1 VECGKISWA
10 GPAPSGDNEILSTR
24 PPLGVGLGGQDD
36 KEAVMSTRTRVVA
49 ALLAALFLAGPL
61 VPMAGAQQPTQ
72 PPAPDLFQE
81 QLRAEQEA
89 DRSRGAYNAGA
100 VAVNVF
106 LVPGR
111 AITCVLGGTVGVA
124 ALLVT
129 LGTGYRFASA
139 AVHEGCGGKWIV
151 TGDDLRP
158 DTRTGAGMESY

>member
-1 VECGKISWA
+1 MI
-10 GPAPSGDNEILSTR
+10 
-24 PPLGVGLGGQDD
+24 
-36 KEAVMSTRTRVVA
+36 TRTRVVS

-61 VPMAGAQQPTQ
+61 APIAGAQQPTQ

-81 QLRAEQEA
+81 SLKAQQEA
-89 DRSRGAYNAGA
+89 ERSRGTYNAGA

-111 AITCVLGGTVGVA
+111 AITCVLGGVVGVVALA
-124 ALLVT
+124 AT

-139 AVHEGCGGKWIV
+139 AVHEGCGGKWLV

-158 DTRTGAGMESY
+158 DARSGTGMESN

>member
-1 VECGKISWA
+1 MI
-10 GPAPSGDNEILSTR
+10 
-24 PPLGVGLGGQDD
+24 
-36 KEAVMSTRTRVVA
+36 TRTRVVS

-61 VPMAGAQQPTQ
+61 APMAGAQQPTP

-89 DRSRGAYNAGA
+89 ERSQGAYDAGA

-111 AITCVLGGTVGVA
+111 AITCVLGGTVGLVG
-124 ALLVT
+124 LLAT

-139 AVHEGCGGKWIV
+139 AVHEGCGGKWLV

-158 DTRTGAGMESY
+158 ETRSSARMESY